1 MNDWLRLDSGANT
14 PAYNMALDEALLE
27 NAATLGQPVLR
38 FYDWTEPCATFGYSQ
53 KIAAIEAATDLRPLI
68 RRCTGGGLVPHDGD
82 WTYSLIF
89 PPDHEWAGLTA
100 TESYRRIH
108 ELLQTAFAKLG
119 IRATLADCRRRPRPG
134 ECFAGHELH
143 DLLWQNKKIAGAAQ
157 RRNRHGLLIQGSVQ
171 PLEGWNQQDWQ
182 DAFAGDCRPLSE
194 LPEARAHE
202 LAETKYAR
210 AEFNRKR

>member
-1 MNDWLRLDSGANT
+1 MNNWLRLDSGANT

-53 KIAAIEAATDLRPLI
+53 KITQMEAATKLRPLI

-89 PPDHEWAGLTA
+89 PPNHEWSRLAA
-100 TESYRRIH
+100 TESYLRTH
-108 ELLQTAFAKLG
+108 KLLQATFEKIGVETELAKS
-119 IRATLADCRRRPRPG
+119 CRRPKPG
-134 ECFAGHELH
+134 ECFEGHELH
-143 DLLWQNKKIAGAAQ
+143 DLLWNSKKNAGAAQ

-171 PLEGWNQQDWQ
+171 PADDWSKQDWRDFLSQGSPQLEG
-182 DAFAGDCRPLSE
+182 
-194 LPEARAHE
+194 LPDARAHE
-202 LAETKYAR
+202 LAKAKYSKD
-210 AEFNRKR
+210 EYNRKR